1 MSGER
6 PGGSQVLTA
15 RPQEARDRLERRLP
29 EALARPLRLPED
41 SARPREARDRL
52 AVRPTAA
59 ADFLPAEAAA
69 GGAADS
75 LPAALPGAVAD
86 FLPAAVPGGAADSL
100 PVEAAADSP
109 EAEARPAA
117 EVPDAVGDNNKN
129 SGYKIGLLWILLKSQ
144 KVVPTS

>member
-1 MSGER
+1 MSGAR

-75 LPAALPGAVAD
+75 LPAAVPGAVAD
-86 FLPAAVPGGAADSL
+86 FLPA
-100 PVEAAADSP
+100 EAAADSP
-109 EAEARPAA
+109 EAEARPAE
-117 EVPDAVGDNNKN
+117 EVPDAVGDNDKN
-129 SGYKIGLLWILLKSQ
+129 SSYEIGLLWILLKRQ
-144 KVVPTS
+144 KVIPTS

>member
-29 EALARPLRLPED
+29 EALARPLRLPEA

-59 ADFLPAEAAA
+59 ADFLPAAVP

-75 LPAALPGAVAD
+75 LPAEA
-86 FLPAAVPGGAADSL
+86 AADSL

-117 EVPDAVGDNNKN
+117 EVPDAAGDNDKN
-129 SGYKIGLLWILLKSQ
+129 SGYEIGLLWILLKRQ
-144 KVVPTS
+144 KVIPTS